1 MWVVPFL
8 SGMPGLVVS
17 PAFWPGIGCLFAGE
31 GGCLP
36 VRTDEPGLFDPVG
49 DRHLYVFDLG
59 YPCPEVREYRAEQ
72 IDLGNGALIGTFRF
86 HVPLPAS
93 CGPMVFKESL
103 KNPRNMQR
111 SGDSFCVSESV
122 YFAKP
127 LPMPRKSSALRA
139 APPIRPPST
148 SSLAKI
154 SAAFE
159 GLHEPP

>member
-1 MWVVPFL
+1 
-8 SGMPGLVVS
+8 MPGLVVS

-49 DRHLYVFDLG
+49 DLHLYVFDLG

-103 KNPRNMQR
+103 KKSPEHATFRGFVLCVGVGLFREAFADAKEILGLEGCAADQDDQTDNECQHRNTL
-111 SGDSFCVSESV
+111 SFVQ
-122 YFAKP
+122 
-127 LPMPRKSSALRA
+127 
-139 APPIRPPST
+139 
-148 SSLAKI
+148 
-154 SAAFE
+154 
-159 GLHEPP
+159 